1 MASTQGN
8 SVRMLF
14 GSLLILLLA
23 GVYTVSAAKPAP
35 SVDPAAARSACPE
48 SAEDVLL
55 DLEQLENGIRKTKAV
70 GMMTKIKLKGQINKL
85 LDEIK
90 AYHAGS
96 SPFTLEQIRERFDLL
111 YMKIVSLTQDKDTDL
126 HLQLCVSW
134 DLIWDGLRDP
144 LQFQNL
150 SSRERGSDHA
160 YL

>member
-1 MASTQGN
+1 MVSTQGN

-23 GVYTVSAAKPAP
+23 GVYTAVAKPAP
-35 SVDPAAARSACPE
+35 SVDTAAARSSCPE
-48 SAEDVLL
+48 SAEDILL
-55 DLEQLENGIRKTKAV
+55 DLKQLENGIKKTKAV
-70 GMMTKIKLKGQINKL
+70 GLMTKIKLKGQINKL

-90 AYHAGS
+90 AYHTGS
-96 SPFTLEQIRERFDLL
+96 SPFTLEQLRERFDLL

-134 DLIWDGLRDP
+134 DLIWDSLQDP
-144 LQFQNL
+144 LQFKAL
-150 SSRERGSDHA
+150 SSRERGNDHA